1 MTNTKAQTRRVAL
14 GAIFAAIVIVLQFI
28 SMAMRFGTFSI
39 TLVLVP
45 IVLGSALCGFK
56 IGGFLGL
63 IFGAIVLIS
72 GDAAPFLAV
81 NVPGTVITVLFKGI
95 LCGLAAGLV
104 YAALR
109 KKNEYVAVFLS
120 AIVCPIV
127 NTGVFLLG
135 CLVFFMDTI
144 KEWGAGLGFANT
156 GAYMI
161 YGLVGINFLVEIAV
175 NIVLAPVILRVLKI
189 IKNK

>member
-1 MTNTKAQTRRVAL
+1 MSNTKEQTRRVAL
-14 GAIFAAIVIVLQFI
+14 GAIFAAIVIVLQFV
-28 SMAMRFGTFSI
+28 SMSLRFGTFSI

-56 IGGFLGL
+56 VGGFLGL
-63 IFGAIVLIS
+63 IFGAVVLLS

-81 NVPGTVITVLFKGI
+81 NVWGTVTTVLLKGM

-104 YAALR
+104 YAAL
-109 KKNEYVAVFLS
+109 KEKNQYIAVFLA

-144 KEWGAGLGFANT
+144 TQWGAGLGFENV

-161 YGLVGINFLVEIAV
+161 YGLVGINFIIEILV

-189 IKNK
+189 IKK

>member
-1 MTNTKAQTRRVAL
+1 MSNTKEQTRRVAL
-14 GAIFAAIVIVLQFI
+14 GAIFAAIVIVLQFV
-28 SMAMRFGTFSI
+28 SMSLRFGTFSI

-56 IGGFLGL
+56 VGGFLGL
-63 IFGAIVLIS
+63 IFGAVVLLS

-81 NVPGTVITVLFKGI
+81 NVWGTVTTVLLKGM

-104 YAALR
+104 YAAL
-109 KKNEYVAVFLS
+109 KEKNQYIAVFLA

-144 KEWGAGLGFANT
+144 TQRGAELGFENV

-161 YGLVGINFLVEIAV
+161 YGLVGINFIIEIVV

-189 IKNK
+189 IKK

>member
-1 MTNTKAQTRRVAL
+1 MTNKKEQTRRVAL

-28 SMAMRFGTFSI
+28 SMALRFGTFSI

-45 IVLGSALCGFK
+45 IVLGSALCGYK

-63 IFGAIVLIS
+63 VFGAIVLIS

-81 NVPGTVITVLFKGI
+81 NVWGTVITVLLKGT
-95 LCGLAAGLV
+95 LCGLTAGLI
-104 YAALR
+104 YSALQ
-109 KKNEYVAVFLS
+109 KKNQYLAVFLA
-120 AIVCPIV
+120 AIACPVV

-135 CLVFFMDTI
+135 CSVFFMDTI
-144 KEWGAGLGFANT
+144 AEWGAALGYQNI

-161 YGLVGINFLVEIAV
+161 YGLVGINFIIEIAV
-175 NIVLAPVILRVLKI
+175 NIVLAPAVLRVLKI
-189 IKNK
+189 VKK

>member
-1 MTNTKAQTRRVAL
+1 MSNTKEQTRRVAL
-14 GAIFAAIVIVLQFI
+14 GAIFAAIVIVLQFV
-28 SMAMRFGTFSI
+28 SMSLRFGTFSI

-56 IGGFLGL
+56 VGGFLGL
-63 IFGAIVLIS
+63 IFGAVVLLS

-81 NVPGTVITVLFKGI
+81 NVWGTVTTVLLKGM

-104 YAALR
+104 YAAL
-109 KKNEYVAVFLS
+109 KEKNQYLAVFLA

-144 KEWGAGLGFANT
+144 TQWGAGLGFENV

-161 YGLVGINFLVEIAV
+161 YGLVGINFIIEILV

-189 IKNK
+189 IKK

>member
-28 SMAMRFGTFSI
+28 SMALRFGTFSI

-63 IFGAIVLIS
+63 VFGAIVLLS

-81 NVPGTVITVLFKGI
+81 NVWGTVLTVLLKGM

-104 YAALR
+104 YSLL
-109 KKNEYVAVFLS
+109 KEKNQYLAVFLA
-120 AIVCPIV
+120 AIVCPLV

-135 CLVFFMDTI
+135 CFVFFMDTI
-144 KEWGAGLGFANT
+144 TEWGAGLGFANV

-161 YGLVGINFLVEIAV
+161 YGLVGINFLIEIVV

-189 IKNK
+189 IKK